1 MKLDNL
7 LALQDED
14 ARLRNLQ
21 RELTVLLPAR
31 RKDAKARLAYA
42 QNATKVAEQDNLS
55 ALREYERFQHDYT
68 RQRDNMSRA
77 ERNAGIISSLKGQ
90 EAAAA
95 EYAAAERAANAAA
108 EAADRIAEN
117 RTPTERRLDAAR
129 AFEAQEDLAV
139 TELLAALDERK
150 VQIEA
155 EITSIQ
161 ERRDALMTAV
171 DPKHLHYYDRVRKTC
186 WPAAVQFNRNDSV
199 CTGCNLV
206 QPASVKQAVLA
217 AEKSGY
223 TALVHCPSCGR
234 ILL

>member
-14 ARLRNLQ
+14 NRLRSLQ
-21 RELTVLLPAR
+21 REFSVLLPAR
-31 RKDAKARLAYA
+31 RKEASARLTYA
-42 QNATKVAEQDNLS
+42 REAVEAAIQDNLA

-68 RQRDNMSRA
+68 RQRDNMNRA
-77 ERNAGIISSLKGQ
+77 ERNAGRTSSLKGQ

-95 EYAAAERAANAAA
+95 EYATAEAAANAASEAAERA
-108 EAADRIAEN
+108 AEN

-129 AFEAQEDLAV
+129 AFEAAEDLAV
-139 TELLAALDERK
+139 TEILAALDERK
-150 VQIEA
+150 VQIEKEMSA
-155 EITSIQ
+155 IQ
-161 ERRDALMTAV
+161 AKREALKATV
-171 DPKHLHYYDRVRKTC
+171 DPSHLHYYERVCKTC
-186 WPAAVQFNRNDSV
+186 WPAAVQFNRYDSV

-206 QPASVKQAVLA
+206 LPASVKQDVLA

-223 TALVHCPSCGR
+223 AALAYCPNCGR

>member
-14 ARLRNLQ
+14 TRLRNLQ

-42 QNATKVAEQDNLS
+42 QNATKIAEQENLS
-55 ALREYERFQHDYT
+55 ALREYERFQSDYT
-68 RQRDNMSRA
+68 RQRDNMNRA
-77 ERNAGIISSLKGQ
+77 ERNAGYSSSLKAQ

-108 EAADRIAEN
+108 EAAGRIAEN

-129 AFEAQEDLAV
+129 AFEASEDIAVANILAS
-139 TELLAALDERK
+139 LDERK

-155 EITSIQ
+155 EMANIQ
-161 ERRDALMTAV
+161 VRRDALVAAV

-199 CTGCNLV
+199 CSGCNLV

-217 AEKSGY
+217 AEKTDY
-223 TALVHCPSCGR
+223 TTLVHCPSCGR